1 MLSQK
6 IPFGG
11 NQFPSD
17 LRDLLAN
24 PERETPK
31 WGAGVGIPP
40 PRARVDVTGASK
52 IFCAKSALLLKKC
65 TPSRICACLSGTHPG
80 HHASPAL
87 NTVH

>member
-6 IPFGG
+6 VPFGG

-24 PERETPK
+24 PALETPE

-52 IFCAKSALLLKKC
+52 IFCAKSETLLKKF
-65 TPSRICACLSGTHPG
+65 TPQRK
-80 HHASPAL
+80 
-87 NTVH
+87 VHV